1 MEVEGF
7 ECETACRLD
16 EERER
21 EQRLSPV
28 SVMDFLSQD
37 GEDDGKDDDDD
48 DCNDNGGG
56 DSRSEDDGA
65 SPTFEQSLANIRSK
79 CSTFLLALS

>member
-37 GEDDGKDDDDD
+37 GEDDD